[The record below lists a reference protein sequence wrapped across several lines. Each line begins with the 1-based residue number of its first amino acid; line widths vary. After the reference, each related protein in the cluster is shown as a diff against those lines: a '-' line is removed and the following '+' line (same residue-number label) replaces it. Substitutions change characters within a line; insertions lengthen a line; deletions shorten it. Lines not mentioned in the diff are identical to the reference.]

1 MNKDGVLE
9 GQGDDQI
16 KGNNLNAEDEEN
28 KSEKETAVSS
38 VGAKRNKKS
47 GANSSQKINSQ
58 KTPPI
63 ITKKVIS
70 KPDKEPIK
78 KP

>member
-47 GANSSQKINSQ
+47 GANSSQKINS
-58 KTPPI
+58 
-63 ITKKVIS
+63 
-70 KPDKEPIK
+70 
-78 KP
+78 